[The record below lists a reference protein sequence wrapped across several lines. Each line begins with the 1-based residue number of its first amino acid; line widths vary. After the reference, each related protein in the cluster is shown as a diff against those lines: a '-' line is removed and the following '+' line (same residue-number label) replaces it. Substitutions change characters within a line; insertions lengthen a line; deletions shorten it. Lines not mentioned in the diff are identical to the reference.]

1 MNTEAHAQI
10 VSSYREP
17 WDISAQAK
25 QQSLGARFEIQH
37 SLSLS
42 DCSVINMSE
51 NGSFLIQNERPY
63 CADTVLEGRLWQ
75 VDDLYIYQ
83 ELGAQI

>member
-1 MNTEAHAQI
+1 
-10 VSSYREP
+10 
-17 WDISAQAK
+17 
-25 QQSLGARFEIQH
+25 
-37 SLSLS
+37 
-42 DCSVINMSE
+42 MSE

-83 ELGAQI
+83 EVGAQI